1 MIGSSPEFYKNAL
14 GNRKSGSVQCRNSE
28 ADKYQVLKGT
38 TRSERIMDLFFQI
51 LVEFG
56 LPVAAASVMGIFIYI
71 ILKYI
76 LSGVVGQVGSLTA
89 IISQLDNRVK
99 TMNHDMIKLDLLISH
114 ALHLKPD
121 LDRMSRADGKEDARK
136 D

>member
-1 MIGSSPEFYKNAL
+1 
-14 GNRKSGSVQCRNSE
+14 
-28 ADKYQVLKGT
+28 
-38 TRSERIMDLFFQI
+38 MDLFFEI
-51 LVEFG
+51 LTQFG
-56 LPVAAASVMGIFIYI
+56 LPVAAAATMGVFIYI

-76 LSGVVGQVGSLTA
+76 LSGIVDQVSTLTM

-114 ALHLKPD
+114 ALNLKPD

>member
-1 MIGSSPEFYKNAL
+1 MG
-14 GNRKSGSVQCRNSE
+14 
-28 ADKYQVLKGT
+28 
-38 TRSERIMDLFFQI
+38 MFFEM

-56 LPVAAASVMGIFIYI
+56 LPVAAAVTMGVFIYI
-71 ILKYI
+71 IHKYI
-76 LSGVVGQVGSLTA
+76 LSGVVGQVSTLTM

-114 ALHLKPD
+114 ALNLKPD

>member
-1 MIGSSPEFYKNAL
+1 MEMVF
-14 GNRKSGSVQCRNSE
+14 E
-28 ADKYQVLKGT
+28 
-38 TRSERIMDLFFQI
+38 I
-51 LVEFG
+51 LTEFG
-56 LPVAAASVMGIFIYI
+56 LPVAAAVTMGVFIYI

-76 LSGVVGQVGSLTA
+76 LSGVVGQVSTLTM

-99 TMNHDMIKLDLLISH
+99 TMNNDMIKLDLLVSH
-114 ALHLKPD
+114 ALNLKPD